1 MSEEVKIHSH
11 YKTKNNGERKILI
24 CQECESLFSETYN
37 TPIAG
42 LVTPVSAILIC
53 SITATVCFFAVSV
66 KVKFGVDDSLDT
78 YPVHGVGGT
87 VGALLTGVFATTTV
101 NSAGKDGLLYGNP
114 QQLLIQI
121 AAVALTYVFAG
132 VGTFVILKIVDAVV
146 GLRLKPE
153 VEFNGMDISDHGEE
167 AYSEESGGGLSG
179 H

>member
-1 MSEEVKIHSH
+1 MF
-11 YKTKNNGERKILI
+11 TLLDFRLNGKS
-24 CQECESLFSETYN
+24 QV
-37 TPIAG
+37 AG
-42 LVTPVSAILIC
+42 LVGITPAAGFVTPLSAILIC

-167 AYSEESGGGLSG
+167 AYSEEFGGGLSG